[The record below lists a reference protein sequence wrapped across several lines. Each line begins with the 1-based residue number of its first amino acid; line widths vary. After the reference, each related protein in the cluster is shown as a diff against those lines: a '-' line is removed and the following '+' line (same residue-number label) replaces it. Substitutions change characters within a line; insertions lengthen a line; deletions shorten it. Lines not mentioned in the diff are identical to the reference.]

1 MLSSE
6 KSWEKNPIQN
16 PEVGTVEKPGMY
28 LIALRAHLNRGKSI
42 IRDVF
47 ETVSEALP
55 TPVKAR
61 TSDRS

>member
-6 KSWEKNPIQN
+6 KSREKNPLQN

-47 ETVSEALP
+47 ESVSEALP
-55 TPVKAR
+55 TSKTR